1 MKKLLLSALIV
12 MVLSIPELS
21 YAKKFIISKDIAPSV
36 VERKVHPLQKELSR
50 PRNINSI
57 NSRNYNKVLVLLID
71 FQEDSLSTTTG
82 NGKFLQDATGYTF
95 PIGRPPHD
103 QTYFSMQLEALT
115 HYYDAVSLGDYQAE
129 VDIFPQAVAGEDFTG
144 YTLPNEMSFY
154 NPIGASPE
162 LMIERFEQYFL
173 DCFNEADEDE
183 NIDFSQYEHFM
194 FIHAGSDWQHD
205 VLGDSPSD
213 LPSFYIVVGD
223 GKEAIVDEGS
233 VIINHACN
241 IPETIIQDTSTDY
254 SGSIPVVS
262 NWGVINAVMVHEFG
276 HSLGFVDLYNT
287 MNYTPQVGYYDI
299 MDSGG
304 STAINF
310 GIDETGNGQADIY
323 YEIEG
328 IFPALPGAWSRIIAF
343 EDSYRARGILKDIDE
358 FIFDSEITVLPAE
371 KMFDAAAI
379 TDSSAYFIKIPLNES
394 EYLLV
399 ENRQVDPDGDGG
411 AYPWLSADDRVVLY
425 PTYPFPNPSY
435 EATYEYDFLLPGWID
450 SNYNSFGGGLLIWH
464 IDEKILY
471 ENNNYQ
477 NNTINIRH
485 SSRAVKIIEADGL
498 DDIGNTS
505 SMFWKGT
512 PFEPFYKYY
521 PLFDEEGWFTGWD
534 NDYIVNNNG
543 ELEFI
548 GTLFNDRLSSSTKPA
563 LMTNDGDPFLYSI
576 YDISSCS
583 VEYGIERTMS
593 FKFGTDLFD
602 QTVKIAEYD
611 SIRAIGYVGNYYVE
625 NSNNWPTF
633 PVLKEDGIDFI
644 SYVNASWQDTLD
656 VNIVYD
662 QTPTQPIVSFDA
674 NADGED
680 EFYFVN
686 NAELSIISPD
696 LNETVGYP
704 SPLSDAPLFIPHWR
718 TPVLVV
724 PTEETLFIGEF
735 EYDIQNAKCV
745 YNGEQLIISSENSI
759 ILKSDPELEGA
770 PYFQFDIEN
779 YDQNYIPVCYNDT
792 NPNYD
797 SVLLQNAVGDI
808 FRIRNSEI
816 EEIFKLSPY
825 TSEEPSQIAI
835 GDFLNDGQIYIT
847 FGAGNRVFAI
857 TIDGTL
863 APGFPAYLDD
873 KEIKPA
879 SFPRIITFDDE
890 NVILLEE
897 IDNGFV
903 AVNSDAE
910 LSIEHSFFWEKV
922 NTLDQFYW
930 DENIQQ
936 LHFIYS
942 DVYSN
947 LYSSYLENIEEDP
960 IIWNGYRNDE
970 YNIYSG
976 SIQYQPNQD
985 DALTAF
991 CFPNPTRTGE
1001 IRVKVKN
1008 AKAEIDLKIFDI
1020 AGNIVWKSIIEKAA
1034 NNSQDIRINT
1044 SKMSSGV
1051 YFGIVS
1057 SEKEIKKVSF
1067 AIIN

>member
-1 MKKLLLSALIV
+1 MKKILLSALIV
-12 MVLSIPELS
+12 LVLIIPELS
-21 YAKKFIISKDIAPSV
+21 YAKKFIIRKDITPTAA
-36 VERKVHPLQKELSR
+36 ERKVHPLEKEFTK
-50 PRNINSI
+50 PRKITDINK
-57 NSRNYNKVLVLLID
+57 RNYNKLLVLLID
-71 FQEDSLSTTTG
+71 FQEDNLSTTTG
-82 NGKFLQDATGYTF
+82 TGKFLQDATGYSF
-95 PIGRPPHD
+95 SLGKPPHD
-103 QTYFSMQLEALT
+103 HAYFSMQLEALRY
-115 HYYDAVSLGDYQAE
+115 YYDAVSFGDYQTD
-129 VDIFPQAVAGEDFTG
+129 VDVFPQAVVGEDFTG
-144 YTLPNEMSFY
+144 YTLPHEMSFY
-154 NPIGASPE
+154 NPIGASSE

-173 DCFNEADEDE
+173 DCFNKADEDE
-183 NIDFSQYEHFM
+183 NIDFSEYEHFM

-205 VLGDSPSD
+205 VYGDSPSD

-223 GKEAIVDEGS
+223 GKEAIVDNGS

-241 IPETIIQDTSTDY
+241 IPETIIQDSSTDY

-287 MNYTPQVGYYDI
+287 RNNTPQVGYFDI

-304 STAINF
+304 STALYM
-310 GIDETGNGQADIY
+310 GLDETGNYLADIY
-323 YEIEG
+323 YEVEG
-328 IFPALPGAWSRIIAF
+328 IFPALPGAWSRIIPF

-358 FIFDSEITVLPAE
+358 FAFDSEIIVLPAE
-371 KMFDAAAI
+371 KMFDPTTI
-379 TDSSAYFIKIPLNES
+379 TDSSAYFIKIPLNET

-411 AYPWLSADDRVVLY
+411 AYPLTSADQRVVLY
-425 PTYPFPNPSY
+425 PTYPYPNPSPDR
-435 EATYEYDFLLPGWID
+435 TYEYDYLLPGWISD
-450 SNYNSFGGGLLIWH
+450 NYYSYGGGLLIWH

-521 PLFDEEGWFTGWD
+521 PLFDNEGWFIGWD

-543 ELEFI
+543 ELEFF
-548 GTLFNDRLSSSTKPA
+548 GTLFNDKLSSSTKPA

-583 VEYGIERTMS
+583 IEYGMERTMS
-593 FKFGTDLFD
+593 FKFGANLFD
-602 QTVKIAEYD
+602 VTQKIAEFD
-611 SIRAIGYVGNYYVE
+611 SIRAIGHVGN
-625 NSNNWPTF
+625 SNDYPTF
-633 PVLKEDGIDFI
+633 PVINEDGIDFF
-644 SYVNASWQDTLD
+644 SYVDESWQKTLND
-656 VNIVYD
+656 DIIYNS
-662 QTPTQPIVSFDA
+662 TPTQQILSFDED
-674 NADGED
+674 NDGND
-680 EFYFVN
+680 ESYFVN
-686 NAELSIISPD
+686 NSDIAIISPFF
-696 LNETVGYP
+696 NETENYP
-704 SPLSDAPLFIPHWR
+704 SSLSDAPIFIPNWL

-724 PTEETLFIGEF
+724 PTEETLFIGEY

-745 YNGEQLIISSENSI
+745 FDGEHLIVASENSI
-759 ILKSDPELEGA
+759 HFISDPELDGA
-770 PYFQFDIEN
+770 LYLQFDIEN
-779 YDQNYIPVCYNDT
+779 YDQNHIPICYNDT

-797 SVLLQNAVGDI
+797 SVFLQNAAGDI

-825 TSEEPSQIAI
+825 SSEEPSQLAI
-835 GDFLNDGQIYIT
+835 GDFLNDGQIYIV
-847 FGAGNRVFAI
+847 FGAGDRVFAI
-857 TIDGTL
+857 TLDGTL

-873 KEIKPA
+873 KKIKPA
-879 SFPRIITFDDE
+879 TYPRIIRFNEE
-890 NVILLEE
+890 NIILLEE
-897 IDNGFV
+897 ENKGFV
-903 AVNSDAE
+903 AVNSEAE
-910 LSIEHSFFWEKV
+910 ISIEHSFFWQKV

-930 DENIQQ
+930 DEDIQQ

-942 DVYSN
+942 DVSSN

-960 IIWNGYRNDE
+960 IIWNGYRNGG
-970 YNIYSG
+970 YNSFSG
-976 SIQYQPNQD
+976 SIHYQPNQD
-985 DALTAF
+985 DVLTAF
-991 CFPNPTRTGE
+991 CFPNPSRSGE

-1020 AGNIVWKSIIEKAA
+1020 AGNIVWKESTEKAA
-1034 NNSQDIRINT
+1034 NNSQDIRIDT
-1044 SKMSSGV
+1044 SKMASGV

-1057 SEKEIKKVSF
+1057 SKKEIKKISF